1 MIDITTTTRSF
12 PLKLPIFTGAA
23 WICGLWLIAIML
35 LGILGPLMLRTDPNG
50 VDLLARLSPPVGF
63 GGSINHLLGTDQ
75 LGRDI
80 FVRVCYG
87 IRISLLLALFGTVM
101 GAVIG
106 ISTGFLAAHFGGIV
120 DDAISTLIDFQA
132 AMPFL
137 ILAIAAVATLGSN
150 IGVLLVLV
158 SVFGWERY
166 ARLSRGLAL
175 SYLNN
180 GYVVAA
186 RTYGAGWRTVYGRH
200 ILLNIV
206 AILVVNITLT
216 FPEILMLETTLSF
229 LGLGVQPPNAS
240 LGSMMNH
247 GRDQLFTAWWITI
260 LPGAAIFLTT
270 LAVSTIGDILSN
282 HFAVDRR

>member
-1 MIDITTTTRSF
+1 MTDLSTK
-12 PLKLPIFTGAA
+12 PLAMWLRLPKLSAA
-23 WICGLWLIAIML
+23 GSICGLWLLIIVIAGFAGPAI
-35 LGILGPLMLRTDPNG
+35 LGIDPNG
-50 VDLLARLSPPVGF
+50 VDLLARLRPPVGF
-63 GGSINHLLGTDQ
+63 GGTVDHLLGTDQ

-80 FVRVCYG
+80 LIRICHAVRV
-87 IRISLLLALFGTVM
+87 SLLLALFGTLI
-101 GAVIG
+101 GAAIG
-106 ISTGFLAAHFGGIV
+106 ISTGFLAAHFGGVV
-120 DDAISTLIDFQA
+120 DDVISTLIDFQA

-150 IGVLLVLV
+150 IAVLLVLV

-186 RTYGAGWRTVYGRH
+186 QTYGAGWGTIYSRH
-200 ILLNIV
+200 ILLNIL
-206 AILVVNITLT
+206 AILIVNITLT

-229 LGLGVQPPNAS
+229 LGLGVQPPHAS
-240 LGSMMNH
+240 LGSMMNY
-247 GRDQLFTAWWITI
+247 GRDQLFKAWWISI
-260 LPGAAIFLTT
+260 LPGLAIFLTT

-282 HFAVDRR
+282 RLSIDRR